1 MQMALELLEPEGLPR
16 PAAYT
21 QAVVARGHR
30 TVFVSGQISVD
41 AHGELVAPGDLA
53 GQARQ
58 ALGNVRRALAAA
70 GATPSDITKM
80 TTYVVGYRPDHL
92 TAIREARRSELGDV
106 RPASTLVGVE
116 ALFQPEFLIEVE
128 AVAVLD

>member
-1 MQMALELLEPEGLPR
+1 MSLELLEPEGLPR
-16 PAAYT
+16 PAAYS
-21 QAVVARGHR
+21 QAVVARGQR
-30 TVFVSGQISVD
+30 MVFVSGQISVD
-41 AHGELVAPGDLA
+41 ADGQLVAPGDLA

-58 ALGNVRRALAAA
+58 ALGNMRRALEAA
-70 GATPSDITKM
+70 GASPGDITKM